1 MIDFLAHQIV
11 SNLDSEEKAT
21 LFALLTDHV
30 DLVEKVI
37 PGAPFVRYIKYND
50 PFDHVVVSEYQ
61 AWKSKR

>member
-30 DLVEKVI
+30 DLVEKLI
-37 PGAPFVRYIKYND
+37 PGAPFVRYIKYNE
-50 PFDHVVVSEYQ
+50 PFEHAVAVEYT

>member
-21 LFALLTDHV
+21 VFALLTDHV
-30 DLVEKVI
+30 DLVEKLI
-37 PGAPFVRYIKYND
+37 PGAPFVRYIKYGDPFND
-50 PFDHVVVSEYQ
+50 PVVAEYE